1 MLPEIPVDSFLL
13 TNFIFSTKLQQVFDE
28 STQPKILNNKKERER
43 RKSDCQGFFFLL
55 TFDGLNLIVLLLQGS
70 CPCQNVVL
78 LYINQTHRPIHE
90 ESLFI
95 FLYMILY

>member
-43 RKSDCQGFFFLL
+43 RKSDC
-55 TFDGLNLIVLLLQGS
+55 
-70 CPCQNVVL
+70 
-78 LYINQTHRPIHE
+78 
-90 ESLFI
+90 
-95 FLYMILY
+95 